1 VRRVIV
7 QEVRP
12 AAVAGR
18 FYPGSRDELARAIDS
33 LLAAAPASG
42 ACPKAIIAPHAGYV
56 YSGPIA
62 ASVFARIRGR
72 TIERV
77 ILVGPAHR
85 EFVDGLA
92 WPGAA
97 RLATPLGE
105 IEVDV
110 DAIAALPELRANP
123 SAHAREHCLEVELPF
138 VQTIAPG
145 AKVVPLLAS
154 RATPEQVGRVLERLW
169 GGPETLIVISSDLSH
184 YHPYATAQAKDRN
197 TIDQILARKPTLDG
211 DQACGAVGINGLSWL
226 AAKKQLRVELVDL
239 RNSGD
244 TAGSKDEVVGY
255 GALAYYEVA

>member
-1 VRRVIV
+1 M

-18 FYPGSRDELARAIDS
+18 FYPGSRDELARTVDA
-33 LLAAAPASG
+33 LLAAAPAG
-42 ACPKAIIAPHAGYV
+42 PCPKAIIAPHAGYV

-62 ASVFARIRGR
+62 ASVFARVRGQR
-72 TIERV
+72 IERV

-92 WPGAA
+92 WPKAA
-97 RLATPLGE
+97 RMATPLGE
-105 IEVDV
+105 IDVDV

-145 AKVVPLLAS
+145 AKVVPLIAS
-154 RATPEQVGRVLERLW
+154 RATPELGGGVLERLW

-184 YHPYATAQAKDRN
+184 YHPYAEAQAKDRN
-197 TIDQILARKPTLDG
+197 TIDQILAMRPTLDG
-211 DQACGAVGINGLSWL
+211 DQACGAAGINGLSWL

-244 TAGSKDEVVGY
+244 TAGSRDEVVGY
-255 GALAYYEVA
+255 GALAYYEAA